1 MPVSISYEV
10 LPKWKE
16 YERASTTIADAYLKP
31 VVEPAAARDA
41 RPARRGRDH
50 RAGRRHQVERRRDD
64 AGGRGQRAGPHGG
77 VGPDRRRHRQPARG
91 GADRHPSTS

>member
-31 VVEPAAARDA
+31 IGRPQLAACASASMSAGSPRTAVIIKSNGGEMTSRPPPRRRSRWWSRA
-41 RPARRGRDH
+41 RPA
-50 RAGRRHQVERRRDD
+50 A
-64 AGGRGQRAGPHGG
+64 
-77 VGPDRRRHRQPARG
+77 
-91 GADRHPSTS
+91 

>member
-41 RPARRGRDH
+41 AAARRGR
-50 RAGRRHQVERRRDD
+50 AAPRRPSSSSRT
-64 AGGRGQRAGPHGG
+64 A
-77 VGPDRRRHRQPARG
+77 AR
-91 GADRHPSTS
+91 